1 MKKTTQQSM
10 KMHTH
15 TNSYQPKSVLQISL
29 GKNSLIFIF
38 FFLLVFLSFLL
49 SWFICCFGF
58 RFWFRGRW
66 CVVTIIR
73 IIIAEIVHF
82 VDFFQECFVFLH
94 PFVYFILCHLQ
105 IVFQSLA
112 VHFCGLCAHFYF
124 AVLSVEK
131 SKFLLVQGLLL

>member
-82 VDFFQECFVFLH
+82 V
-94 PFVYFILCHLQ
+94 YFILCHLQ

-124 AVLSVEK
+124 AVLSVKK